1 MNLEQSEFRGVA
13 KTGEDL
19 AQMMN
24 GPSWGK
30 YKGTCQSPY
39 TPPAIHQ
46 EDLFILK
53 IAQGR
58 DAACL
63 GSSLKEFHR
72 L

>member
-1 MNLEQSEFRGVA
+1 MNLELSEFRGVA
-13 KTGEDL
+13 NTGEDL

-24 GPSWGK
+24 GSSWGT
-30 YKGTCQSPY
+30 YKETCQSLY
-39 TPPAIHQ
+39 TPPVIHQ
-46 EDLFILK
+46 EDLFTLK
-53 IAQGR
+53 IAKGR